1 MNVSVLDTALEID
14 PRVTSTGAAVGLR
27 GVTKAFGAQTVLH
40 GLDLDI
46 PAGQFVAIVG
56 RSGCGKSTLLRLLAG
71 LDRPTGGTITIDGA
85 SSGWK
90 DSVRLMFQEPR
101 LLPWQSVAANVAVGL
116 SHAPRGADRQRL
128 AIEALGQV
136 GLSERAREWP
146 AVLSGGQKQRVA
158 LARALVSHPRILAF
172 DEPLGALDALT
183 RIEMQ
188 ALIEQVW
195 EDKGFTAIVV
205 THDVTEA
212 VALADRILLLDAGR
226 VAMDVTVDLPRPRR
240 RGDPAAAAIEGR
252 ILDRLLGR

>member
-1 MNVSVLDTALEID
+1 MNVSVLDHAVFAE
-14 PRVTSTGAAVGLR
+14 PRISSRGGAVSLR

-40 GLDLDI
+40 GIDLDI

-71 LDRPTGGTITIDGA
+71 LDQPTGGRIEIDGLA
-85 SSGWK
+85 EGWR
-90 DSVRLMFQEPR
+90 DRVRLMFQEPR
-101 LLPWQSVAANVAVGL
+101 LLPWQRVAANVEVGL
-116 SHAPRGADRQRL
+116 SQASFGEDRRRL
-128 AIEALGQV
+128 ALDALGQV
-136 GLSERAREWP
+136 GLSGRETEWP
-146 AVLSGGQKQRVA
+146 AILSGGQKQRVA

-205 THDVTEA
+205 THDVSEA
-212 VALADRILLLDAGR
+212 VALADRILVLDAGR
-226 VAMDVTVDLPRPRR
+226 VAMDVTVGLPRPRR

>member
-1 MNVSVLDTALEID
+1 MNVGIQDHQRATETRISTA
-14 PRVTSTGAAVGLR
+14 GAAVSLR
-27 GVTKAFGAQTVLH
+27 GVTKSFGAQKVLF
-40 GLDLDI
+40 GIDLDI
-46 PAGQFVAIVG
+46 PPGQFVAIVG

-71 LDRPTGGTITIDGA
+71 LDQPTDGQIEIDGL
-85 SSGWK
+85 SNFWR
-90 DSVRLMFQEPR
+90 DRVRLMFQEPR
-101 LLPWQSVAANVAVGL
+101 LLPWQRIAANVEVGL
-116 SHAPRGADRQRL
+116 SHAPAGEDRRRL
-128 AIEALGQV
+128 AMEALDQV
-136 GLSERAREWP
+136 GLSGREKEWP
-146 AVLSGGQKQRVA
+146 AILSGGQKQRVA
-158 LARALVSHPRILAF
+158 LARALVSHPQILAF

-205 THDVTEA
+205 THDVSEA

-226 VAMDVTVDLPRPRR
+226 VAMDVTIDLPRPRR